1 MFTVNDPTLTEDD
14 AAQAKQLASWQ
25 ETVIS
30 FKGAFWKAEKQKHEW
45 FGGNCH
51 LFLVKNDKIKVA

>member
-14 AAQAKQLASWQ
+14 AAQAEQLAPWQ

-30 FKGAFWKAEKQKHEW
+30 FNGAFWEAGKQKH
-45 FGGNCH
+45 
-51 LFLVKNDKIKVA
+51 

>member
-14 AAQAKQLASWQ
+14 AAQAKQLAPWQ

-30 FKGAFWKAEKQKHEW
+30 FKGAFWKAEKQKH
-45 FGGNCH
+45 
-51 LFLVKNDKIKVA
+51 